1 MNVWRERLALLRYK
15 GGGKAA
21 VFWLIKIL
29 CRIEI
34 YFFYATDSD
43 SARQQMLL
51 PQPLA
56 KKSGTETFQLISLN
70 SIQDIA
76 MHSHE
81 LIEQI
86 SSQSGRGITQLI
98 REDTKIYALIDGTQ
112 VVSQTNIS
120 HNTIIRVDSPTDLDI
135 ELTSGDAFLGYLFT
149 YPHYRGLGA
158 AASLL
163 EMVCEDVKKH
173 GYSRIVTHIRS
184 TNVASL
190 NTFKK
195 CGWLKIGWI
204 AVSTRNHLLLRRLHK
219 AGITVLAVK

>member
-1 MNVWRERLALLRYK
+1 MNVWQERLALLRYK

-29 CRIEI
+29 CRVEI
-34 YFFYATDSD
+34 YFFYAADLT
-43 SARQQMLL
+43 RQQASL

-56 KKSGTETFQLISLN
+56 KKSGTEAFHFIALN
-70 SIQDIA
+70 STQDIA
-76 MHSHE
+76 MYPHE

-86 SSQSGRGITQLI
+86 SSQSGRGVTQLI
-98 REDTKIYALIDGTQ
+98 QDDAKIYALIDGTQ

-120 HNTIIRVDSPTDLDI
+120 HGAIIRVDSPTDLDI
-135 ELTSGDAFLGYLFT
+135 GLTSGDAFLGYLFT
-149 YPHYRGLGA
+149 HPHYRGLGA
-158 AASLL
+158 AALLL
-163 EMVCEDVKKH
+163 EMVCEDVKKY

-204 AVSTRNHLLLRRLHK
+204 AVSTSNHLLLRCLHK
-219 AGITVLAVK
+219 AGITVLAVKQ